1 VKHALALWL
10 ALLALGLVGACASAE
25 QTTAIDLRISAELAV
40 PGELDRLTV
49 SVSGQDTETD
59 PSADLRE
66 KALPRSIRLVHE
78 GGPLGPVRLSVRGWL
93 GAALVVEHDA
103 VTAFREGELVALD
116 VLLTRACAN
125 VICPTGSTCSEGA
138 CEPIEADAGAPD
150 GGGLDAGGLDAAAPN
165 DGASDAADGAV
176 SDAAE
181 PSLDGAS
188 GDAASEGPDASPY
201 DAGLGAGERDAAV
214 DAGAPDAGSD
224 AGFDASA
231 PEAGAGDAGADAG
244 GASDA
249 AVVDAGPGAAPR
261 CTVLVP
267 ALGDSY
273 QLLASF
279 AAQGSCSDPETGA
292 LASGITWTS
301 DRDGRVGTGAATTL
315 TLRSLGAHT
324 LSLCA
329 ADPRNASVVGCA
341 SVALTVTLTAQPTIT
356 ISALTQNGAV
366 TQPFSAGPA
375 LSASATVS
383 GAGVSVAWSDDL
395 DGPLGSGLTLA
406 VPTAHVG
413 RHTLSAVAT
422 DRQNASRSATRS
434 YLVVLPGETNLVSP
448 YGALNTA
455 LARLGDPL
463 VTALA
468 GDSSQRVYFP
478 SQAGGLYRAD
488 ATSLAGTATRALGAP
503 PLRALAS
510 DTFIDEQHGLGYVAT
525 VDGYYSCSFSAGAGV
540 AAPCSEFRGGALP
553 SNNVLGVLRMSESGG
568 AESLVIGT
576 GDGLLIADDLR
587 GSARGTQLLRG
598 RRIADM
604 ASFAGRVALATDRGL
619 WLLTPSTRDTTR
631 VAGDLIQTA
640 QLSGVAAGSDGS
652 LWAGGASGLYH
663 YVPSTGAVTSYTAL
677 SGLGAVQVRGVAVE
691 RVTLGSSTRDFVW
704 LATSGGL
711 VRLDTA
717 NDGFARF
724 TTADGLPS
732 NDVRAVLV
740 TSGGLKVL
748 GTARGLGRYA
758 GY

>member
-1 VKHALALWL
+1 MSRALARWL
-10 ALLALGLVGACASAE
+10 VLVALSLVGACASGENA
-25 QTTAIDLRISAELAV
+25 TAIDLRVEAELAV
-40 PGELDRLTV
+40 PSELDRLTV
-49 SVSGQDTETD
+49 SVAGQDTETD

-66 KALPRSIRLVHE
+66 KSLPRSIRFVHE

-93 GAALVVEHDA
+93 GTALVVEHDA
-103 VTAFREGELVALD
+103 VTAFREGEVVALD
-116 VLLTRACAN
+116 VLLARACVN
-125 VICPTGSTCSEGA
+125 VFCAGGSSCRDGA
-138 CEPIEADAGAPD
+138 CEPIEADAGT
-150 GGGLDAGGLDAAAPN
+150 LDASALDAAAAQ
-165 DGASDAADGAV
+165 DTGAELADGAAD
-176 SDAAE
+176 DAAQPPPE
-181 PSLDGAS
+181 G
-188 GDAASEGPDASPY
+188 GDAGSGGPDASRP
-201 DAGLGAGERDAAV
+201 DAGADG
-214 DAGAPDAGSD
+214 GAPDAGMD
-224 AGFDASA
+224 GAVPDASSDGGADAAA
-231 PEAGAGDAGADAG
+231 PEAGAADAGAHAGGANDAAVGDAGA
-244 GASDA
+244 
-249 AVVDAGPGAAPR
+249 GPPPR
-261 CTVLVP
+261 CTVIVP

-273 QLLASF
+273 PLFASF
-279 AAQGSCSDPETGA
+279 AAQGSCSDPEAGA
-292 LASGITWTS
+292 LTSGLTWTS
-301 DRDGRVGTGAATTL
+301 DRDGRVGTGAATSL

-341 SVALTVTLTAQPTIT
+341 SVAVNVTLTAQPTIT
-356 ISALTQNGAV
+356 ISALSQNGAA

-375 LSASATVS
+375 LSATASVS
-383 GAGVSVAWSDDL
+383 GAGVTVSWSDDL
-395 DGPLGSGLTLA
+395 DGPLGAGLTQA
-406 VPTAHVG
+406 VPTVHVG

-422 DRQNASRSATRS
+422 DRQSMSRSATRS

-448 YGALNTA
+448 YGALNAA

-478 SQAGGLYRAD
+478 SQGGGLYRAD
-488 ATSLAGTATRALGAP
+488 ATSLADAAIRAVGAP
-503 PLRALAS
+503 PLRAPAT
-510 DTFIDEQHGLGYVAT
+510 DTFIDEPHGIGYVAT
-525 VDGYYSCSFSAGAGV
+525 ADGYYSCGFGAGAGV

-587 GSARGTQLLRG
+587 GSTRGTQLLRG

-619 WLLTPSTRDTTR
+619 WLLTPSARDTTR

-640 QLSGVAAGSDGS
+640 QLASVAAGSDGS
-652 LWAGGASGLYH
+652 LWAGGASGLFH

-677 SGLGAVQVRGVAVE
+677 SGLGAAQVRGVAVE
-691 RVTLGSSTRDFVW
+691 RVTLGGSTRDFVW
-704 LATSGGL
+704 LATSAGL
-711 VRLDTA
+711 VRLDTGS
-717 NDGFARF
+717 DGFARF

-740 TSGGLKVL
+740 TGGGLKVL